1 MCGIVGIIGYDKKD
15 LRDRITAMV
24 AAVAHR
30 GPDSRNIV
38 TISNG
43 ALGHTRLTII
53 DLNDRSLQPMISRDL
68 RYTLT
73 FNGEIYNYKEIRKE
87 LIKVASIEF
96 VTTSDTEVLLHAF
109 IVWGESCLERLN
121 GMFAFCVHDAETGRV
136 FLARDRFGQKPL
148 FYIVKKNTL
157 FFSSEI
163 KALFSAGVKPKSNRT
178 TWSRYLY
185 YASFDDDHTTF
196 FENIYQLLP
205 GECAWFEEGLGVI
218 RKQYYNLGDRKKIIN
233 ISYDDAVI
241 QTRKIMA
248 ESVSRHLRSDVPVGI
263 SLSGGL
269 DSSSILSSLEV
280 SGQLNNGLKSF
291 SMEYGDDLS
300 ERVWI
305 DSTVS
310 RYGLSS
316 YYGTFTKKKFIQ
328 RLTSMMW
335 HQEAPIGGLPNCALE
350 EVAQAALSTNTKVL
364 LDGTG
369 LDEIFAGYRNMHN
382 MYLGLL
388 MQNKTDAHFT
398 RALKEY
404 MENWCVGEN
413 TAINDITMS
422 MNNIGS
428 AIDGTS
434 PVRVD
439 CLTKETIKLGKSS
452 FVAPNIHGN
461 LLQTQMIDYL
471 QVRKIPR
478 NMRMKDR
485 VTMSYGLELR
495 LPFLDHELV
504 EFALSLPQKFYFT
517 KGMSKSIVR
526 EAMSGFMHNDVR
538 LAAKRSIQAPQELWL
553 KTSPMREYIM
563 ELLSSESFASRGFIE
578 QDKAIMAYNDFCK
591 KGANN
596 SFFIWQWINL
606 EIWHRI
612 FIDNDPLVTAY
623 PAYVDITGF
632 N

>member
-1 MCGIVGIIGYDKKD
+1 
-15 LRDRITAMV
+15 
-24 AAVAHR
+24 
-30 GPDSRNIV
+30 
-38 TISNG
+38 
-43 ALGHTRLTII
+43 
-53 DLNDRSLQPMISRDL
+53 
-68 RYTLT
+68 
-73 FNGEIYNYKEIRKE
+73 
-87 LIKVASIEF
+87 
-96 VTTSDTEVLLHAF
+96 
-109 IVWGESCLERLN
+109 
-121 GMFAFCVHDAETGRV
+121 
-136 FLARDRFGQKPL
+136 
-148 FYIVKKNTL
+148 
-157 FFSSEI
+157 
-163 KALFSAGVKPKSNRT
+163 
-178 TWSRYLY
+178 
-185 YASFDDDHTTF
+185 
-196 FENIYQLLP
+196 
-205 GECAWFEEGLGVI
+205 
-218 RKQYYNLGDRKKIIN
+218 
-233 ISYDDAVI
+233 
-241 QTRKIMA
+241 
-248 ESVSRHLRSDVPVGI
+248 
-263 SLSGGL
+263 
-269 DSSSILSSLEV
+269 
-280 SGQLNNGLKSF
+280 
-291 SMEYGDDLS
+291 
-300 ERVWI
+300 
-305 DSTVS
+305 
-310 RYGLSS
+310 
-316 YYGTFTKKKFIQ
+316 
-328 RLTSMMW
+328 
-335 HQEAPIGGLPNCALE
+335 
-350 EVAQAALSTNTKVL
+350 
-364 LDGTG
+364 
-369 LDEIFAGYRNMHN
+369 
-382 MYLGLL
+382 
-388 MQNKTDAHFT
+388 
-398 RALKEY
+398 
-404 MENWCVGEN
+404 
-413 TAINDITMS
+413 MS